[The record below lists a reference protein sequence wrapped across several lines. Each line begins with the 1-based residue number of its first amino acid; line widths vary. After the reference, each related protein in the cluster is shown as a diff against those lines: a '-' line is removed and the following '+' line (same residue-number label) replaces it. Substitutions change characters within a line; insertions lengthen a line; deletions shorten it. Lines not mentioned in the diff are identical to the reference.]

1 MARQKSAAAQERLQ
15 QIVDAA
21 VEIISEKGYSGLSLQ
36 AVADRVGITQPGVLH
51 YVGSKKGLL
60 HEVIEYYYDTHDGAE
75 EYLGLFE
82 PGQIFEG
89 KQPKIPEYCRLL
101 VEQNAG
107 RPELVML
114 FQVLNTEAMSAN
126 SEAHDYFAKR
136 SKNISNPEVD
146 HHWAV
151 PEGVDGQLT
160 ASCAMAAMYGLE
172 GRWLARPDEIDYMA
186 EWAKWED
193 VLFPLPLWEGYR

>member
-1 MARQKSAAAQERLQ
+1 MAKQLSAAAQERLQ

-21 VEIISEKGYSGLSLQ
+21 VEIIGEDGYSGLSLQ
-36 AVADRVGITQPGVLH
+36 AVANKVGITQPGVIH

-60 HEVIEYYYDTHDGAE
+60 QKVIEYYYDAIDGTE
-75 EYLGLFE
+75 EYMELFE

-89 KQPKIPEYCRLL
+89 RHPRIPEYCRLI

-114 FQVLNTEAMSAN
+114 FQVLNTEAISAK
-126 SEAHDYFAKR
+126 SPTHEYFVER
-136 SKNISNPEVD
+136 SRNISNPSNGIE
-146 HHWAV
+146 WLV
-151 PEGVDGQLT
+151 PEGVDGET
-160 ASCAMAAMYGLE
+160 TFSCAMAAMYGLE
-172 GRWLARPDEIDYMA
+172 GRWLARQDEIDYMA

>member
-1 MARQKSAAAQERLQ
+1 MAKQRSAAAQERLQ

-21 VEIISEKGYSGLSLQ
+21 VEIINEDGYSGLSLQ

-60 HEVIEYYYDTHDGAE
+60 NEVIEYYYDTHDGAV
-75 EYLGLFE
+75 EYLKLFE
-82 PGQIFEG
+82 PGQLFEG

-107 RPELVML
+107 RRELVML
-114 FQVLNTEAMSAN
+114 FQVLNTEAISPK
-126 SEAHDYFAKR
+126 SPAHEYFNKR
-136 SKNISNPEVD
+136 SRNISNPEVD

-151 PEGVDGQLT
+151 PAGVDAQLT

>member
-1 MARQKSAAAQERLQ
+1 MAKQKSAAAQERLQ

-21 VEIISEKGYSGLSLQ
+21 VEIINEEGYSGLSLQ
-36 AVADRVGITQPGVLH
+36 AVANRVGITQPGVIH

-60 HEVIEYYYDTHDGAE
+60 QEIIEYYYDAQDGTD
-75 EYLGLFE
+75 EYMQLFE
-82 PGQIFEG
+82 AGQLFEG
-89 KQPKIPEYCRLL
+89 KKPKLPEYLRLI

-114 FQVLNTEAMSAN
+114 FQVLNTEALSPN
-126 SEAHDYFAKR
+126 SPTHDYFAER
-136 SKNISNPEVD
+136 SRKVSSPHIDWS
-146 HHWAV
+146 V
-151 PEGVDGQLT
+151 PEGVDAELT
-160 ASCAMAAMYGLE
+160 ASCALAAMYGLE

-193 VLFPLPLWEGYR
+193 VLFPLPLWDGYR